1 MCMPS
6 ALFMGSGCWG
16 QGVSVGASPE
26 KARAGQFGRFTLRA
40 STCHRRCNMLALA
53 HTSCTTRASLP
64 RLQHASLPGIPVRRS
79 VTRGYRRTPVR
90 SMAQPVFETANL
102 LQAALPA
109 VLRTLPSFIL
119 ASVALYATTNYIQY
133 NQIRR
138 RVRMRLC

>member
-1 MCMPS
+1 
-6 ALFMGSGCWG
+6 
-16 QGVSVGASPE
+16 
-26 KARAGQFGRFTLRA
+26 
-40 STCHRRCNMLALA
+40 MLALA
-53 HTSCTTRASLP
+53 HARGTTRASLP
-64 RLQHASLPGIPVRRS
+64 RSQHASLPGLPVRRA
-79 VTRGYRRTPVR
+79 VTRRARRTPVR

-138 RVRMRLC
+138 RVRRCMC

>member
-1 MCMPS
+1 MIR
-6 ALFMGSGCWG
+6 
-16 QGVSVGASPE
+16 GA
-26 KARAGQFGRFTLRA
+26 
-40 STCHRRCNMLALA
+40 RC
-53 HTSCTTRASLP
+53 
-64 RLQHASLPGIPVRRS
+64 
-79 VTRGYRRTPVR
+79 TPVR

-138 RVRMRLC
+138 RVRRCKC